1 MRIVFLG
8 SPAFAVP
15 SLEALAAHYRVV
27 GVVTQPDRPAGRGRR
42 LRPPAVRLAAH
53 RLGLPILQPAR
64 LATPEALAAI
74 RSWTPDLIVVAA
86 FGQLLRTSL
95 LDLPRLGCL
104 NVHASLLP
112 RWRGASP
119 VQAAILAGDA
129 TTGVSL
135 MRMDPGLDTGPLLA
149 QRSVPIAPDDTGG
162 SLASRLAE
170 LGAALLLE
178 TLPGYVSG
186 SVQPTPQDDSHS
198 THAPLL
204 RKTDGALSPTDPA
217 LVLARKVRAYDPW
230 PGTYIEW
237 QGRRLAVLAAHPAA
251 TDEPQPPGAAVP
263 AGDRPAISTADGLLV
278 LDRVQ
283 PVGKKPM
290 PGEAF
295 LRGNRDFL
303 GSSIS
308 TPA

>member
-8 SPAFAVP
+8 SPDFAVP
-15 SLEALAAHYRVV
+15 SLEALAAHYSVV

-53 RLGLPILQPAR
+53 RLGLPILQPPH

-95 LDLPRLGCL
+95 LDLPRMGCL

-119 VQAAILAGDA
+119 VQAAILAGDS
-129 TTGVSL
+129 TTGVTL

-149 QRSVPIAPDDTGG
+149 QRSIPIAPDDTGG
-162 SLASRLAE
+162 SLAARLAD

-178 TLPGYVSG
+178 TLPGYVAG
-186 SVQPTPQDDSHS
+186 SVQPTPQDDSRS

-204 RKTDGALSPTDPA
+204 RKAHGALSPTDPA
-217 LVLARKVRAYDPW
+217 LLLARKVRAYDPW
-230 PGTYIEW
+230 PGTYVEW
-237 QGRRLAVLAAHPAA
+237 QGRRLAVLAAHPAPSS
-251 TDEPQPPGAAVP
+251 EPQPPGAAVL
-263 AGDRPAISTADGLLV
+263 AGDRPAITTIDGLLV

-295 LRGNRDFL
+295 LRGNHDFL
-303 GSSIS
+303 GSLIS

>member
-8 SPAFAVP
+8 SPDFAVP
-15 SLEALAAHYRVV
+15 SLEALASHYHVI

-53 RLGLPILQPAR
+53 RLSLPVVQPPR
-64 LATPEALAAI
+64 LASPEALDAI
-74 RSWTPDLIVVAA
+74 RSWAPDLIVVAA

-149 QRSVPIAPDDTGG
+149 QRAIPIAPDDTGG
-162 SLASRLAE
+162 SLAARLAE

-186 SVQPTPQDDSHS
+186 SVQPTPQDDSRS

-204 RKTDGALSPTDPA
+204 SKADGALDPTDPA
-217 LVLARKVRAYDPW
+217 VLLARSVRAYDPW
-230 PGTYIEW
+230 PGTYVDW
-237 QGRRLAVLAAHPAA
+237 QERRMAILAAHAAPAL
-251 TDEPQPPGAAVP
+251 EHQPPGVAVL
-263 AGDRPAISTADGLLV
+263 AGDRPAITTTDGLLV

-290 PGEAF
+290 TGEAF
-295 LRGNRDFL
+295 LRGNRAFL
-303 GSSIS
+303 GSTIT
-308 TPA
+308 TPT